1 MMRSTLTRLLAPAA
15 ALLVLA
21 GCTTGPTGTNVT
33 RFHMGTPIAKGSI
46 YVEPRDPSK
55 AGDLEFRT
63 YAAAVSNEL
72 AAVGFTPV
80 ATLTAAE
87 YVGVLSYAQTFQAV
101 SSSPPVS
108 VGFGVGG
115 SSWGGGGG
123 GVGVGTGVNVPVGG
137 GTNVMAV
144 NQLGLQIKR
153 RSDQTIIWE
162 GTAVTQTR
170 NGTPEAT
177 LGSAVPGLARNL
189 LRDFPGP
196 AGRTVNYKN

>member
-1 MMRSTLTRLLAPAA
+1 MTRRTLTRLLAPAA
-15 ALLVLA
+15 VLLVLA

-46 YVEPRDPSK
+46 FVEPRDPSK
-55 AGDLEFRT
+55 ANDLEFRT
-63 YAAAVSNEL
+63 YAGIVSNEL
-72 AAVGFTPV
+72 AAIGFTPV
-80 ATLTAAE
+80 STLTAAE
-87 YVGVLSYAQTFQAV
+87 YVGILSYGQTFQAV

-115 SSWGGGGG
+115 ASFGGGGG
-123 GVGVGTGVNVPVGG
+123 GVGVSSGVNVPVGG

-144 NQLGLQIKR
+144 SQLGLQIKR
-153 RSDQTIIWE
+153 RSEQTVIWE
-162 GTAVTQTR
+162 GTAISQAR
-170 NGTPEAT
+170 SGTPEAS

-196 AGRTVNYKN
+196 AGKTVNYKN